1 MDEVQLDGLRDV
13 NGFAPI
19 GDYGVL
25 GDGRGTALVAGD
37 GSVDWWAVPRLD
49 SEPAFAALLD
59 PERGGCVQ
67 LRPVATNATSTR
79 RYVPDTNLLE
89 TTFTTATG
97 QVRITDSLKV
107 GSPSRCRTVRVW
119 SARWPGL
126 SEVLRR
132 VACVVRR
139 GLEVPGLPRL
149 VALA

>member
-49 SEPAFAALLD
+49 SQPAFPALLD

-79 RYVPDTNLLE
+79 RARAG
-89 TTFTTATG
+89 TFRTPTCS
-97 QVRITDSLKV
+97 RP
-107 GSPSRCRTVRVW
+107 PSRP
-119 SARWPGL
+119 RWGRFASL
-126 SEVLRR
+126 IR
-132 VACVVRR
+132 
-139 GLEVPGLPRL
+139 
-149 VALA
+149 